1 MNGIKFLGLT
11 KTLET
16 IQHIVLG
23 SIEAIKW
30 MIISSLLGSKND
42 IISIKDVILN
52 PIQWMIDT
60 KFDLFII
67 IKKQIFN
74 LLTKNNLSMKD

>member
-1 MNGIKFLGLT
+1 MKGKKFLGLT
-11 KTLET
+11 KTHEA

-52 PIQWMIDT
+52 PIQWMIDA

>member
-1 MNGIKFLGLT
+1 MNGKKFLGLT
-11 KTLET
+11 KTHET

-52 PIQWMIDT
+52 PIQWMIDA

>member
-1 MNGIKFLGLT
+1 MKGKKFLGLT
-11 KTLET
+11 KTHET
-16 IQHIVLG
+16 IQQIVLG

-52 PIQWMIDT
+52 PIQWMIDA

-74 LLTKNNLSMKD
+74 PLTKNNLSMKD

>member
-1 MNGIKFLGLT
+1 MNGKKFLGLT

-52 PIQWMIDT
+52 PIQWMIDA